1 VDYTSLISELSALLH
16 DDSVSAYSGD
26 GWRESASGAPAA
38 FPVTQAAWRSQ
49 HLTPGRTSAELLDG
63 QDPDNDGIANELEYA
78 FGTHPLVTDTS
89 PLTTTLES
97 GQLKMTF
104 PVVSER
110 SDVTVAAETST
121 DITTGWT
128 TSGVTTSTSSSE
140 GNKTIKQSTIDALS
154 ARGFLRVAPQ

>member
-1 VDYTSLISELSALLH
+1 
-16 DDSVSAYSGD
+16 
-26 GWRESASGAPAA
+26 
-38 FPVTQAAWRSQ
+38 
-49 HLTPGRTSAELLDG
+49 
-63 QDPDNDGIANELEYA
+63 
-78 FGTHPLVTDTS
+78 
-89 PLTTTLES
+89 
-97 GQLKMTF
+97 MTF